1 MPPDYTSFKTDWQ
14 RHAAARLDDYA
25 LGKTTFVAGVL
36 PEDLLRFP
44 ARGILYQLERKF
56 GAEAVRRAL
65 LPGELVP
72 SPVAHHPD
80 GTWLR
85 RTNMVGINVR
95 TIGTFWNVVPYAL
108 TLPAAQ
114 DSIHLLP
121 IWEPGVVASLYGMA
135 SWHLNRE
142 FFSPDLADALPHLD
156 TVEKQLKVV
165 VNLLHLTGRSVGM
178 DVIPHTDRYA
188 EIVLTNPGHFEWLRR
203 RDLAIADHSS
213 GLYRAV
219 QQRIVD
225 WLRAE
230 GPAVP
235 WLGMK
240 LDPDEFFG
248 ENVTEAERSRLLF
261 GEPQNLWGRNARR
274 NRLIQA
280 LYDEGLEPV
289 PATMAPPY
297 RGLAVDP
304 DESAKT
310 VDDDGRVWR
319 DYVVTKPEAMSRV
332 FGPLTRYRLFESKD
346 DNQNWEPDFERPRVP
361 VWQYAAEH
369 YAAVARAYGFDFMRG
384 DMSHVQMHPEGVPAE
399 TDDFYDIHRYIK
411 AHVRREKPWF
421 GYFAE
426 SFLAPPGVMAYGDEP
441 DHLEASH
448 ADVTLGDLQSLTVG
462 TAEFS
467 AEFARYRHLL
477 ETRKFAPSFTVMTAD
492 KDDPRFDEFYLT
504 GNEVRLFLAL
514 LLTDMPS
521 YVALGFETRD
531 PHPVPAPN
539 EHYTKLYVF
548 QLHKGPNA
556 THGPYQW
563 GRNGALFHRLTR
575 LRRFADELLPKIKGE
590 KIQWLM
596 PPSAGATHQVV
607 AWAVSDYVF
616 VANLDRETPHHVP
629 DSGGLGRLEPVF
641 STHSETVETDELAAG
656 EGRVYKIV

>member
-1 MPPDYTSFKTDWQ
+1 MPPDYASFKTDWQ
-14 RHAAARLDDYA
+14 RHASARLDDYA
-25 LGKTTFVAGVL
+25 LGKSTFVAGVL

-44 ARGILYQLERKF
+44 ARGILYLLERKL
-56 GAEAVRRAL
+56 GTEAVRRAL
-65 LPGELVP
+65 LPGETIP

-80 GTWLR
+80 GSWLR

-95 TIGTFWNVVPYAL
+95 TIGAFWNVVPYAL

-188 EIVLTNPGHFEWLRR
+188 EIVLTNPAYFEWLQRQE
-203 RDLAIADHSS
+203 LTIVNHSAR
-213 GLYRAV
+213 LYETV
-219 QQRIVD
+219 QQRILD

-235 WLGMK
+235 WLG
-240 LDPDEFFG
+240 LTLNPTEFFG
-248 ENVTEAERSRLLF
+248 EKTPEGVRARLLF
-261 GEPQNLWGRNARR
+261 GEPANLWGRNARR

-332 FGPLTRYRLFESKD
+332 FGPLTRYRLFESKN
-346 DNQNWEPDFERPRVP
+346 DNRNWELDFGKPRVP
-361 VWQYAAEH
+361 VWQYAAGH

-384 DMSHVQMHPEGVPAE
+384 DMSHVQMHPAGVPAE

-426 SFLAPPGVMAYGDEP
+426 SFLAPPNVMAYGDEP

-448 ADVTLGDLQSLTVG
+448 ADVTLGDLQSQVVG
-462 TAEFS
+462 TSEFLAEL
-467 AEFARYRHLL
+467 AHYRHLL

-492 KDDPRFDEFYLT
+492 KDDPRFDEFYLS

-514 LLTDMPS
+514 FLTDMPS

-531 PHPVPAPN
+531 PHPEPAPN

-548 QLHKGPNA
+548 QLHNGPNA

-563 GRNGALFHRLTR
+563 GRNGELFHRLTR
-575 LRRFADELLPKIKGE
+575 LRRFADELLPKTRE
-590 KIQWLM
+590 QKIQWLM
-596 PPSAGATHQVV
+596 PPNANAAHPVIAWTAGG
-607 AWAVSDYVF
+607 YVF
-616 VANLDRETPHHVP
+616 LANLDREATHHVP
-629 DSGGLGRLEPVF
+629 DSGGLGKLEAVF
-641 STHSETVETDELAAG
+641 STHSETVETAELAAG